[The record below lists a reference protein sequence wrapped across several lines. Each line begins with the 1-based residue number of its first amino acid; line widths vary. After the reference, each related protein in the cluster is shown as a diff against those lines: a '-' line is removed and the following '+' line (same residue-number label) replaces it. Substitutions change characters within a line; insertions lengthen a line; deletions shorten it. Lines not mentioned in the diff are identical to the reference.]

1 MSWDYAN
8 LSHLAKEAGGPDLLL
23 NSLESSARGQGRIE
37 GAGIGALAAG
47 TLLVATA
54 LIYKQYL
61 KKKTLAN
68 EAKEGLVSEIEVYE
82 TLADKDNAEESVAYE
97 NHEPDLDTLLGGGNV
112 GAEEGK

>member
-47 TLLVATA
+47 TLLVA
-54 LIYKQYL
+54 
-61 KKKTLAN
+61 
-68 EAKEGLVSEIEVYE
+68 
-82 TLADKDNAEESVAYE
+82 VAYE